1 MESTNNITR
10 ERVTRELVAIGFANA
25 ADFLCL
31 QEGQA
36 VLKDPQSL
44 ESGAAVASIET
55 TAKGVKVKFYDKL
68 KALELLGK
76 HLGMFGAVTAAPEDN
91 NLLQAI
97 LAAIEKE
104 VDTCAI
110 PELQSA
116 AADCHQLVESPES
129 EAF

>member
-10 ERVTRELVAIGFANA
+10 QRVMEELVAIGFANA

-36 VLKDPQSL
+36 VLRSPVDPVA
-44 ESGAAVASIET
+44 GAAIANLET

-76 HLGMFGAVTAAPEDN
+76 QLGMFAGSTPVTQQN
-91 NLLQAI
+91 NLLDAI
-97 LAAIEKE
+97 LAASGGE
-104 VDTCAI
+104 VDLHAI
-110 PELQSA
+110 PELQLPP
-116 AADCHQLVESPES
+116 ADGDDLVEQTQDPQL
-129 EAF
+129 